1 MKKAII
7 ASLAV
12 VALVACDSRPIDQRS
27 YTRQSLT
34 NIPELQDCIYLN
46 IDNYYRVIVIRCPKS
61 STTTNYTVSSGKSST
76 VHSITTVSE

>member
-1 MKKAII
+1 MRRVAI
-7 ASLAV
+7 ALAV

-34 NIPELQDCIYLN
+34 NIPELQDCVYLN
-46 IDNYYRVIVIRCPKS
+46 IDNYYRVIRCPKS
-61 STTTNYTVSSGKSST
+61 STTTEHTVSTGKSST